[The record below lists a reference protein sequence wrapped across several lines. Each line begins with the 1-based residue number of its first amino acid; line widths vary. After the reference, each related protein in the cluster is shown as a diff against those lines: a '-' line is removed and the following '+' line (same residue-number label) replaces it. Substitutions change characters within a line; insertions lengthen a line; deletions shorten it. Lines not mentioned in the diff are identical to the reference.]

1 MYEDILR
8 IIGVAIVGL
17 ILVLPPGE
25 YLDIMYDRNYQIVA
39 GLFVVASILFIDAI
53 FGALLGLAV
62 LIWFS
67 KMNYRRL
74 VSSTL
79 SSVAVTKNRPLDY
92 GTSQNLVDAQTNVV
106 DERMMSTE
114 MVGFDGIYGE
124 QVIGAQGLDKTMPG
138 FDKNKSDMLA
148 PIK

>member
-8 IIGVAIVGL
+8 IIGVAIVGVVL
-17 ILVLPPGE
+17 ILPPGK
-25 YLDIMYDRNYQIVA
+25 YLDIMYNREYQIVA
-39 GLFVVASILFIDAI
+39 GLFVITSILFIDAI

-74 VSSTL
+74 VSDTL
-79 SSVAVTKNRPLDY
+79 SSISTTKSKPLYY
-92 GTSQNLVDAQTNVV
+92 GTSQNLVDVQTNTVN
-106 DERMMSTE
+106 ESMMNTE
-114 MVGFDGIYGE
+114 MIGFDGIYGE

-138 FDKNKSDMLA
+138 FDKNKADIFA